1 MFHRIVALCLI
12 VMLLG
17 VGLADGADIIIRE
30 GAKGTG
36 VKFLQEELR
45 QLGYFVGEPDGVY
58 GTATGFAVASYATA
72 RGLDVTL
79 GASGSMIEALCSD
92 MGVGTLDV
100 GSVGTAV
107 YAVQTLLYDM
117 GFLESAPDGKFGA
130 QTKQA
135 VQRYMK
141 FVAQSA
147 ADYMQRNED
156 ARAAAI
162 MASSAGDMPIAYDA
176 PLINAD
182 NILTDGR
189 VTPAWLDFM
198 MNGTSRV
205 GADIGPNSGREDVRR
220 VQRRL
225 RALGYTADTRIDG
238 MYGANTARVLKYF
251 QRRNN
256 LSETGICDA
265 NTQAALFTEVA
276 VKSDQYVAPYMAYV
290 LTDKCE
296 VHIMEWTGGGF
307 TKEAKVFTCST
318 GAKNTPT
325 QHGTFQAVGQIS
337 PWYYM
342 PTSHVWVRY
351 AFQIDGNYFFHSV
364 LFHSK
369 GATNPTSSSVRNL
382 GSNVSHGCIRLSVED
397 AEWIYQNCTP
407 GMTVIIQ

>member
-1 MFHRIVALCLI
+1 
-12 VMLLG
+12 MLLG

-135 VQRYMK
+135 VHRYMK

-198 MNGTSRV
+198 MNGTARV
-205 GADIGPNSGREDVRR
+205 GEDIGPKSGREDVRR

-256 LSETGICDA
+256 LAETGICDA

>member
-1 MFHRIVALCLI
+1 
-12 VMLLG
+12 MLLG

-45 QLGYFVGEPDGVY
+45 RLGYFVGEPDGVY

-79 GASGSMIEALCSD
+79 GASGAMIEALCSD
-92 MGVGTLDV
+92 MGVSTLDV

-117 GFLESAPDGKFGA
+117 GFLESVPDGKFGA

-135 VQRYMK
+135 AQRYMK

-162 MASSAGDMPIAYDA
+162 MASAVGDMPIAYDA
-176 PLINAD
+176 PLISAD

-189 VTPAWLDFM
+189 VTPQWLDFM

-238 MYGANTARVLKYF
+238 MYGANTERVLKYF

-265 NTQAALFTEVA
+265 NTQAALFTEAA

-307 TKEAKVFTCST
+307 TKEAQVFTCST